1 MPVWKSFLSL
11 PAPERMFIPTAGNS
25 ATRAVCY
32 TPDDVQRELR
42 SPVRVFL
49 GPGLRVWLVLLFSG
63 TAAGARAGSAA
74 VSAAGPS
81 DHTDPVASIL
91 LVLVFMAVGAV
102 LGGRWMRRV
111 GQPAVLGELLMGML
125 LANLGYA
132 LHEPVTTVLRNDA
145 AMVEIIQVAL
155 HEDISLSEAV
165 HRVLPNPEGD
175 RLAQTLTGPSG
186 PQAVAIHHFID
197 LLSRIAVIVLLFLVG
212 LETSVQEMR
221 HVGWTSTL
229 VAVLGV
235 FAPLLLGSAVVAWL
249 YPHARIAD
257 DVFIGAILTA
267 TSVGITARVF
277 RDLGQSHRPEA
288 KIILGAA
295 VIDDVLGLILLA
307 VVSGLVVTGTVSLAT
322 VSTITLKALAFLA
335 GAIGFGVW
343 LTPHLVRLLARTE
356 IENMKL
362 FFGLGFAF
370 FLSWLASQFGLATI
384 VGAFAAGLVLEEFF
398 LDELKGHS
406 LRNLLSPLES
416 LLVPIFFVFMGMQVK
431 LETFTHLRV
440 VLLAAVLTVVAI
452 AGKLIAGLGCPA
464 RFDRLSV
471 GIGMMPRGEVGLI
484 FASIGKGL
492 GVVND
497 AIFFAVVIM
506 VMVTTLLTPPLL
518 KITLARRQ
526 SRAAAS

>member
-1 MPVWKSFLSL
+1 
-11 PAPERMFIPTAGNS
+11 MFIPTAWNS
-25 ATRAVCY
+25 VARAACRRPRDAQCEPLLPVC
-32 TPDDVQRELR
+32 VWGRQA
-42 SPVRVFL
+42 
-49 GPGLRVWLVLLFSG
+49 LRVGLVVLFSA
-63 TAAGARAGSAA
+63 TAAGVQAGPATASAA
-74 VSAAGPS
+74 DPS

-102 LGGRWMRRV
+102 LGGRWMRRI
-111 GQPAVLGELLMGML
+111 GQPAVLGELLIGVL

-145 AMVEIIQVAL
+145 AMVEVIQVAL

-175 RLAQTLTGPSG
+175 RLAQILIGPIG
-186 PQAVAIHHFID
+186 PQAVAIHHFVD
-197 LLSRIAVIVLLFLVG
+197 LLSRIAVIILLFLVG

-229 VAVLGV
+229 VAVIGV
-235 FAPLLLGSAVVAWL
+235 FVPLLLGIAVVAWL
-249 YPHARIAD
+249 NPHARLAD
-257 DVFIGAILTA
+257 DVFVGAILTA

-277 RDLGQSHRPEA
+277 RDLRQLHRPEA

-307 VVSGLVVTGTVSLAT
+307 VVSGLVVTGTVNLAA
-322 VSTITLKALAFLA
+322 VSTITLKAFAFLA

-343 LTPHLVRLLARTE
+343 LTPRLVRLLARTE

-362 FFGLGFAF
+362 FFALGFAF

-406 LRNLLSPLES
+406 LRDLLSPLES
-416 LLVPIFFVFMGMQVK
+416 LIVPVFFVLMGMQVK
-431 LETFTHLRV
+431 LETFTDPGVILMATM
-440 VLLAAVLTVVAI
+440 LTLAAIMGKVV
-452 AGKLIAGLGCPA
+452 AGLGCPSHL
-464 RFDRLSV
+464 DRLSV
-471 GIGMMPRGEVGLI
+471 GLGMMPRGEVGLI

-492 GVVND
+492 GVVSD
-497 AIFFAVVIM
+497 ALFSAVVIM
-506 VMVTTLLTPPLL
+506 VMVTTLLAPPLL
-518 KITLARRQ
+518 KITLARR
-526 SRAAAS
+526 REKKAAG